1 MPPLQRSDPYP
12 WPWDAAID
20 EPLDASRIA
29 LLCVAVQPSF
39 TAATVGA
46 EAATVTIGL
55 AARAL
60 RQAGAAVL
68 CVTVG
73 ARPHPVR
80 PSPLRSEVPE
90 DPDPLIAAYSDAVIA
105 SVGIDGFFASP
116 LESLLRDLGRDR
128 VVLCGLGAETA
139 VDSTLRSAND
149 RGFECLTLVD
159 AVAPHS
165 PDVAAHAHS
174 SVTMSGGIFGAIGTT
189 ADLLGAIGAAPQL
202 PDADTPTPSAHHPT
216 VAPQEVPTP

>member
-1 MPPLQRSDPYP
+1 MPALQRSVPYP
-12 WPWDAAID
+12 WPWDAD
-20 EPLDASRIA
+20 PDQPLGGDRLA

-46 EAATVTIGL
+46 EGVTVTIGL

-60 RQAGAAVL
+60 RQAGAAVIG
-68 CVTVG
+68 VIVG

-80 PSPLRSEVPE
+80 PSPLHTPCGEP
-90 DPDPLIAAYSDAVIA
+90 PDPLIAAYSDDIVT

-116 LESLLRDLGRDR
+116 LEALLRSLGRDR

-149 RGFECLTLVD
+149 RGFECLTLID
-159 AVAPHS
+159 AVAPHD
-165 PDVAAHAHS
+165 PAVAARTHA

-189 ADLLGAIGAAPQL
+189 ADLLGAMGAAPPL
-202 PDADTPTPSAHHPT
+202 PELAADHQPLSAPA
-216 VAPQEVPTP
+216 VPEEVPAP